1 MKISLVQSDI
11 FWEDKKANF
20 RKYESLLAG
29 LKGNTDLVVLPEM
42 FSTGFSMNSRD
53 MAEDMDG
60 LTLEWMESTSSAGNF
75 GLIGSFIATEGGK
88 YYNRLVFMKP
98 GGDYCIYDKGHLFR
112 MEKEDLFYTK
122 GNRRVTEPFRGANFS
137 LQICYD
143 LRFPVWS
150 RNRNNSYDILIY
162 IANWPAAR
170 RKVWTTLLPAR
181 AIENQCY
188 VIGVNRVG
196 RDGNGIDYCGDSM
209 IIGPR
214 GDILA
219 AAEENEEEVVTY
231 ELSLSELEQFR
242 EKFPVWRDADDFRLI
257 SG

>member
-11 FWEDKKANF
+11 LWEDKKANF
-20 RKYESLLAG
+20 LKYESMLAG

-42 FSTGFSMNSRD
+42 FNTGFSMNSRD

-60 LTLEWMESTSSAGNF
+60 QTMEWMKDISSAGNF
-75 GLIGSFIATEGGK
+75 GLAGSFIATEDGK

-98 GGDYCIYDKGHLFR
+98 GGDYYVYDKGHLFR
-112 MEKEDLFYTK
+112 MEKENMFYTK
-122 GNRRVTEPFRGANFS
+122 GDRRVTVPFRGLNFS

-150 RNRNNSYDILIY
+150 RNRNNAYDILIY

-170 RKVWTTLLPAR
+170 RRVWTTLLPAR
-181 AIENQCY
+181 AIENQSY

-196 RDGNGIDYCGDSM
+196 RDGNGIDYCGDSLVA
-209 IIGPR
+209 GPR
-214 GDILA
+214 GDIPA
-219 AAEENEEEVVTY
+219 AAEENAEEVVTVDLSPL
-231 ELSLSELEQFR
+231 ELGQFR